1 MIHSNHPVS
10 PRRRVFL
17 LPTLMVLLTVLASS
31 GSAKA
36 QDGDRSTTRSDR
48 AARRAAEGEML
59 ARELAEARRRAIAS
73 EVEVERLRQ
82 RVLELEAE
90 LAARGPT
97 TARDG
102 LAGLDPY
109 DPLSRGLAAGDPAAG
124 GPAAGAPAAGA
135 PAPEDAPAAGDPA
148 ASAPAAGMT
157 GIEVEELDDPLEA
170 EETVDAAGDSRPTVR
185 ATTNDQPPSTEAL
198 DLYDRG
204 YALFHQEKYRQ
215 AEDLFADYIGRYP
228 ETELADNALF
238 WVGECRWAREEYAGA
253 LDAFAETVTRFPSG
267 NKVPDALLK
276 AGKSLEALGRSDQA
290 AATYQE
296 LVERFPGTLASIN
309 AEERLRG
316 LGE

>member
-10 PRRRVFL
+10 PRRRVSL
-17 LPTLMVLLTVLASS
+17 LLTLMVLLTVLASS

-109 DPLSRGLAAGDPAAG
+109 DPLNRGLAAGGPAAGDPAAG
-124 GPAAGAPAAGA
+124 GPA
-135 PAPEDAPAAGDPA
+135 PEDAPV

-170 EETVDAAGDSRPTVR
+170 EETADAAGDSRPTVR